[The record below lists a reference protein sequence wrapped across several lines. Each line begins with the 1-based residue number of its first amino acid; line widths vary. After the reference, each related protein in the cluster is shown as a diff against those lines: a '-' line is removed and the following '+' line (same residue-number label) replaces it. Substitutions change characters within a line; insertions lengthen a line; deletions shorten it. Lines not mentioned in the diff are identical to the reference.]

1 MNRGGVRIEDRVIA
15 SVVSAASFAP
25 LEGAFDDEA
34 RDDEHIL
41 RFPRFFR
48 RKLFGKKNLRP
59 GFNAFERF
67 GQLGFVAHDAA
78 FALHDALERI
88 ANVADVPSED
98 AVAEGTDVRSQ
109 EVRPLGANNSL
120 QAEGAET
127 TVGTMASTGFEG
139 VMEGDSQLRLGAML
153 ASETIDD
160 LSSEDASLVFDGAVA
175 AQGWSAEQGVAVST
189 DLVNA
194 FSNAYIEGAA
204 TIYQIKDDTK
214 TSKLRVVKVANK
226 DAARPGELVEFTLR
240 FENIGDELIGN
251 VTILDSLSP
260 RLRYVDGT
268 AQSSVSADLVASLN
282 EQGALVLRWEITDPL
297 KPKEFGVVRFICKVQ

>member
-1 MNRGGVRIEDRVIA
+1 
-15 SVVSAASFAP
+15 
-25 LEGAFDDEA
+25 
-34 RDDEHIL
+34 
-41 RFPRFFR
+41 
-48 RKLFGKKNLRP
+48 
-59 GFNAFERF
+59 
-67 GQLGFVAHDAA
+67 
-78 FALHDALERI
+78 
-88 ANVADVPSED
+88 
-98 AVAEGTDVRSQ
+98 
-109 EVRPLGANNSL
+109 
-120 QAEGAET
+120 
-127 TVGTMASTGFEG
+127 
-139 VMEGDSQLRLGAML
+139 MEGDSQLRLGAML